1 MSELVHDKSIMSV
14 LMCCL
19 VVGFVIGL
27 SLLTVPLYTLSL
39 SDSSLMLA
47 LVVGALPLTA
57 ALLSLP
63 SGALANW
70 FGCRAIV
77 TGSSA
82 IVMAGC
88 VTLALAKT
96 HHWLMVGQVLLGL
109 GDASFYV
116 AAFTLL
122 MELAPPGRQYGLQ
135 GLGYGVWQVGAI
147 LGPLVGGYVV
157 ELAGFREAFLLGGVL
172 TLLGLV
178 VATRVESTANAHP
191 RVGSFMTYL
200 AEYHRGAWRLLAR
213 SGAVLWVNVVG
224 AFATMTW
231 PTMGGSFYLAF
242 LTALGFSSSNAG
254 LLTSMRVVVLTLS
267 QLSLGLVGR
276 RTSMTGLALAAT
288 VLGALTVGITP
299 LLDTVPLIAVVG
311 CVGGLSGITWPV
323 LTGILAGNTDRT
335 ERSMSVALLNL
346 SWAVTTP
353 VALFVAGVIV
363 DRISLSFA
371 FFLTGA
377 FVTLCSALLWV
388 GPRARWFDLA
398 A

>member
-1 MSELVHDKSIMSV
+1 MSDLVHDKSIMLV
-14 LMCCL
+14 LLCCL
-19 VVGFVIGL
+19 ILGFVIGL
-27 SLLTVPLYTLSL
+27 SLLTVPLYTLAL
-39 SDSSLMLA
+39 SDSSLILA
-47 LVVGALPLTA
+47 LVVGALPLTG
-57 ALLSLP
+57 ALLSLA
-63 SGALANW
+63 SGAFSDY
-70 FGCRAIV
+70 FGRRAVII
-77 TGSSA
+77 GSSA

-96 HHWLMVGQVLLGL
+96 YHWLVVGQVLLGL
-109 GDASFYV
+109 GDVSFYI

-147 LGPLVGGYVV
+147 LGPFVGGYVV
-157 ELAGFREAFLLGGVL
+157 EFAGFREAFLLAGIL
-172 TLLGLV
+172 TLLGLI
-178 VATRVESTANAHP
+178 VATRIESTANAHP
-191 RVGSFMTYL
+191 SVGSLLTCL
-200 AEYHRGAWRLLAR
+200 AEYHKGAWRLLT
-213 SGAVLWVNVVG
+213 GNTAVLWVNVVG

-242 LTALGFSSSNAG
+242 LTTLGFSSSNAG
-254 LLTSMRVVVLTLS
+254 LLTSVRVVVLTLS

-276 RTSMTGLALAAT
+276 RTSMLGLALAAT

-311 CVGGLSGITWPV
+311 CIGGLSGITWPI

-335 ERSMSVALLNL
+335 ERSMSVALLSL
-346 SWAVTTP
+346 SWALTTP
-353 VALFVAGVIV
+353 VALFAVGVMV

-377 FVTLCSALLWV
+377 FVTLCSGLLWIGAKSKLV
-388 GPRARWFDLA
+388 
-398 A
+398 